1 MRAQGTRV
9 ALLVSGAVLLV
20 EAVPLLGHHS
30 FAVQYDAAK
39 PIEITGTVTK
49 IEWTN
54 PHVHFYVDVTVAPE
68 KIENWNFEMASPN
81 VLTRN
86 GWRRDTLK
94 VGSTVTV
101 AGYLAKH
108 GARMAI
114 AGALTGADGKPLFE
128 PPQQDPTR

>member
-1 MRAQGTRV
+1 MSTKEAIAAAV
-9 ALLVSGAVLLV
+9 VSGAVLLV
-20 EAVPLLGHHS
+20 GAAPLHGHHS

-39 PIEITGTVTK
+39 PIEITGTVTR

-54 PHVHFYVDVTVAPE
+54 PHVHFYIDVPVEPG
-68 KIENWNFEMASPN
+68 KIEHWNFEMASPN

-86 GWRRDTLK
+86 GWRRDTLR

-108 GARMAI
+108 GERMAI

-128 PPQQDPTR
+128 PPQQDPIR